1 MEQRVT
7 LAMLVQ
13 AYTFQIPIDHPD
25 YEKLRLSLF
34 GFPRPREFKV
44 DLIRRVPN

>member
-25 YEKLRLSLF
+25 YEKLRLTIF
-34 GFPRPREFKV
+34 GLLRPKDFKV
-44 DLIRRVPN
+44 DLIRRIPN